1 MNGYTDVHRDPPY
14 PAAHHQRKDTP
25 ELDPAHQSNAKQP
38 VTYKTATV
46 APPELS
52 TNSLMDSKHEKEIAS
67 NLAKLKDD
75 LKSMATAITEL
86 RNQALDNTTTTVI
99 SSKAMQ
105 TNP

>member
-1 MNGYTDVHRDPPY
+1 MNGYVDIHRDPPY
-14 PAAHHQRKDTP
+14 AAANHQRKDTP
-25 ELDPAHQSNAKQP
+25 ELDPSLQANAKQT

-46 APPELS
+46 APPDLS

-86 RNQALDNTTTTVI
+86 RT
-99 SSKAMQ
+99 
-105 TNP
+105 